1 MKAIV
6 YTAHGSSSSREV
18 RKVLDRCK
26 IDYVLKNIDTYAIT
40 EEEIKHFLERV
51 RDFDEL
57 FAPRSIAFNKIKDNY
72 KNMSTKEIMEYI
84 RTNPRVLKIPI
95 VYTKHHMM
103 LGYEKDE
110 FQNLVKTILT
120 GKRHD

>member
-1 MKAIV
+1 M
-6 YTAHGSSSSREV
+6 
-18 RKVLDRCK
+18 LDRCK

-51 RDFDEL
+51 NDFDEL
-57 FAPRSIAFNKIKDNY
+57 FAQRSIAFNKIKDNY